1 MPFALPQRWPF
12 CWWVAVVI
20 DHFSRRAM
28 GVTVFNKQPTAV
40 QVRTFLGRLYAK
52 AKPKYIICDKGPQFW
67 CDGFKAWCKRKH
79 IRPRFGAIG
88 KYGSIAVI
96 ERFIRTLKDE
106 GTRRI
111 VVPLRRRDMR
121 TELTCHL
128 DWYNEH
134 RPHDY
139 LDGRT
144 PNEVYHDRPAANQ
157 APRIEPRSNW
167 PCRAPCAA
175 PAADIDGA
183 PGQKVSLV
191 VRFHAGRKHLP
202 VIQLRRVA

>member
-1 MPFALPQRWPF
+1 
-12 CWWVAVVI
+12 
-20 DHFSRRAM
+20 
-28 GVTVFNKQPTAV
+28 
-40 QVRTFLGRLYAK
+40 
-52 AKPKYIICDKGPQFW
+52 
-67 CDGFKAWCKRKH
+67 
-79 IRPRFGAIG
+79 
-88 KYGSIAVI
+88 
-96 ERFIRTLKDE
+96 
-106 GTRRI
+106 
-111 VVPLRRRDMR
+111 MR

-183 PGQKVSLV
+183 PGRKVSLV
-191 VRFHAGRKHLP
+191 VSFHAGRKHLP

>member
-121 TELTCHL
+121 TEL
-128 DWYNEH
+128 
-134 RPHDY
+134 P
-139 LDGRT
+139 
-144 PNEVYHDRPAANQ
+144 
-157 APRIEPRSNW
+157 PRYFVW
-167 PCRAPCAA
+167 
-175 PAADIDGA
+175 
-183 PGQKVSLV
+183 
-191 VRFHAGRKHLP
+191 
-202 VIQLRRVA
+202 VA